1 MNTQSVYLFNEMP
14 IRKAIFKLALP
25 TILALMVR
33 AVYNIVDTAY
43 LGFLNNTAVLSA
55 IGVVTPL
62 LLIINSFE
70 VIFSIGGS
78 LIISRQLGKKDK
90 LGAEQTAATVTC
102 ISFLLGIFIAIIG
115 IIFME
120 PVLKTFGA
128 SKAVL
133 PYAKQYAF
141 WMFLMTTFNIPTQSL
156 NAIARGESEA
166 RIPSLAVMVGTVVNI
181 VLDPIL
187 MFDWGFGLGITG
199 AAIATAIAQL
209 VSFLIIFG
217 FFLSK
222 NSYIHLHI
230 NKIHF
235 TIPLL
240 KEILITGIPSA
251 ITQLLIAFA
260 GASCN
265 IVAVSLPQGDYI
277 IAACG
282 VVQKIMI
289 IGYNFVLGYVQGFQ
303 SIAAYAWGAHNYMR
317 VIESIKATIK
327 NLIKLTL
334 SISCLYV
341 VFSSLWLRIF
351 TSSSE
356 VIYYGKSI
364 LFSNSIFFIAFSISY
379 LMTVLCQLSNEGKKG
394 IALSIF
400 RQGVFF
406 IPLIFILTNQLGFNG
421 FLLAQPVADLVTLI
435 ICAIALIKFNK
446 KISAMSLA

>member
-222 NSYIHLHI
+222 NSYIH
-230 NKIHF
+230 F

-421 FLLAQPVADLVTLI
+421 FLLAQPIADLVTLI
-435 ICAIALIKFNK
+435 ICVIALIKFNK